1 MGVMNR
7 PMNADAEIALNRL
20 IAAHAALQDG
30 VRLLP
35 RSYGEAGA
43 GPHVR
48 VLQQAARQAADGLR
62 RELHLV
68 REVLPGI
75 RAQVGTLRCAS
86 RKIRGSAGRLHDP
99 QLKFQLDEHALG
111 LLQDLEKM
119 EALYAEM
126 VNAVRGAESFLAT
139 AVRSMDKQE
148 VSS

>member
-1 MGVMNR
+1 MNR
-7 PMNADAEIALNRL
+7 SMNADAEIALNCL

-30 VRLLP
+30 VRRLP
-35 RSYGEAGA
+35 RSYGDAGT
-43 GPHVR
+43 GPHVH

-62 RELHLV
+62 RELRCV

-75 RAQVGTLRCAS
+75 RAQMSTLRGA
-86 RKIRGSAGRLHDP
+86 RRRIRGAAGRLHDP
-99 QLKFQLDEHALG
+99 QLKFQLDEQALG

-126 VNAVRGAESFLAT
+126 NNAVRGAESFLAT
-139 AVRSMDKQE
+139 AVRSMEKQE